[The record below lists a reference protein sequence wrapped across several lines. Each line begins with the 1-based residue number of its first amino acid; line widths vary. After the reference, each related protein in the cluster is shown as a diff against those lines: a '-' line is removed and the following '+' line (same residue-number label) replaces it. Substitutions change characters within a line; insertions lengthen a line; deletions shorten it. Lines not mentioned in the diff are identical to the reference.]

1 MAAAACCRGFQFKA
15 TEINDFLA
23 LVEEYMPVSAQ
34 SWQLVADLHA
44 EIYNKE
50 KRTAESLRHKFQE
63 VCRRAGPTG
72 DPNCPDYI
80 IYAKRLNRRLIE
92 MVDASSGGSEA
103 ERSSADLLSNVSSE
117 GGGKDDDGNVV
128 EGTELFP
135 GTDNHNNGDIA
146 GGMIGGDNAGGI
158 AGEMMVGDKAE
169 QGVANETV
177 EVANM
182 GRMTGSRT
190 KGAGSIRGGV
200 SVTEGSSNLPQAATC
215 GGRGGG
221 GGGGGNYS
229 GRRNPVLDVAIAF
242 PANNEEVDEIQ
253 MRTGRG
259 GNRVLSKSN
268 RGRAF
273 CTPISRGRKR
283 HLHSNADNEEEGGWS
298 FLNIMGMMMMQQRHD
313 SEAREADLA
322 LCQEEMAIR
331 HEESRAQQQMMNT
344 MMMALIQ
351 QQQRSFGMPTAPQ
364 NQIPQNPYPA
374 SMNTGHNDK
383 GGVEED

>member
-1 MAAAACCRGFQFKA
+1 MAAAACRRGFQFKA

-34 SWQLVADLHA
+34 SWQLVTDLHA
-44 EIYNKE
+44 EKYNKE
-50 KRTAESLRHKFQE
+50 KRTAESLQCKFQE
-63 VCRRAGPTG
+63 VCRRTGPTG
-72 DPNCPDYI
+72 DPNCPDYV
-80 IYAKRLNRRLIE
+80 IYAKHLNRRLIE

-103 ERSSADLLSNVSSE
+103 ERSSAVLLSNLSSE
-117 GGGKDDDGNVV
+117 GGGEEDDGNVV

-135 GTDNHNNGDIA
+135 VANNHDNGVIA

-158 AGEMMVGDKAE
+158 TSETVVGNEVE
-169 QGVANETV
+169 QGIANETV

-182 GRMTGSRT
+182 GRTTGSRMT
-190 KGAGSIRGGV
+190 GAGGIRGGL
-200 SVTEGSSNLPQAATC
+200 SATEGSSNLPQAATH

-221 GGGGGNYS
+221 GGGGGNSS

-242 PANNEEVDEIQ
+242 PANNEEVDENQ
-253 MRTGRG
+253 MRTGSG
-259 GNRVLSKSN
+259 GNRVLSKSDH
-268 RGRAF
+268 GRAF
-273 CTPISRGRKR
+273 CTLISRGWKR
-283 HLHSNADNEEEGGWS
+283 RLHGDADDEEEGGWS
-298 FLNIMGMMMMQQRHD
+298 FSNIMGMMMMQQRHD

-322 LCQEEMAIR
+322 LCREDMAIPQEES
-331 HEESRAQQQMMNT
+331 HAQQQMMNT

-351 QQQRSFGMPTAPQ
+351 QQQRSFSMPNAPQ

-374 SMNTGHNDK
+374 SVNAGHNDK